1 MTTTSRQVQVTVAI
15 AALTLACYAP
25 ASAQKITEVEGLTL
39 AGTLGELIGPLGSRP
54 AADAIGLATALEIS
68 TAPFGTSTGGFLF
81 RLDPGTGLLVRTATT
96 FGPSFADR
104 ALTSGE
110 GQVSVGASFSA
121 TTYKKLGDL
130 SLDALRIGAISAAS
144 AGATRTGTADLNLS
158 SRTLVLSSTVG
169 ITDNLDVGV
178 AIPMV
183 SIKMAGSS
191 TLLNGSGVVVREA
204 EGSGTFGGIGDVAA
218 LAKYRFVRFGTGL
231 PDPGGIALA
240 VNMRLPTG
248 DREALRGLGVYRTLA
263 SLVVSSG
270 ARRFRPHANAG
281 YEWWSDGVEVGTG
294 FSQNDPVAV
303 RHQIQYA
310 AGVELEATPKLTLL
324 VDFLGRHIQG
334 GGQVGFVAEA
344 PSTIGQGITSVE
356 SMVALPEGI
365 RKLLLVPGLKMN
377 LKGKLLLSLNA
388 VIALK
393 HNGLHSTVTPVV
405 GIDLS
410 L

>member
-1 MTTTSRQVQVTVAI
+1 MIVAI
-15 AALTLACYAP
+15 AALTLACYTP
-25 ASAQKITEVEGLTL
+25 AFAQKITEVEGLTL
-39 AGTLGELIGPLGSRP
+39 AGTFGELIGPLGSRP
-54 AADAIGLATALEIS
+54 AADAIGLATALEIA
-68 TAPFGTSTGGFLF
+68 TTPFGTSSGGFLF
-81 RLDPGTGLLVRTATT
+81 RLDPATGLLVRTATT

-110 GQVSVGASFSA
+110 GQVSIGASFSA
-121 TTYKKLGDL
+121 STYKKLGDL
-130 SLDALRIGAISAAS
+130 SLDRLRIGGVAAAS
-144 AGATRTGTADLNLS
+144 PGATRTGTADLTLS
-158 SRTLVLSSTVG
+158 SKILVISSTVG
-169 ITDNLDVGV
+169 ITQNLDVGV

-191 TLLNGSGVVVREA
+191 SLVNGSGTLVRGA
-204 EGSGTFGGIGDVAA
+204 EGSGTFGGLGDVAA
-218 LAKYRFVRFGTGL
+218 LAKYRFARFGTGL
-231 PDPGGIALA
+231 PDPGGIAIAL
-240 VNMRLPTG
+240 NMRLPTG
-248 DREALRGLGVYRTLA
+248 DRQALRGLGVYRTLA

-281 YEWWSDGVEVGTG
+281 YEWWSDNVEVATS
-294 FSQNDPVAV
+294 FSQNTPVRV

-334 GGQVGFVAEA
+334 GGQVGFVTDM
-344 PSTIGQGITSVE
+344 PSTTGQGITSLE
-356 SMVALPEGI
+356 SMVALPDGV

-388 VIALK
+388 VITLK